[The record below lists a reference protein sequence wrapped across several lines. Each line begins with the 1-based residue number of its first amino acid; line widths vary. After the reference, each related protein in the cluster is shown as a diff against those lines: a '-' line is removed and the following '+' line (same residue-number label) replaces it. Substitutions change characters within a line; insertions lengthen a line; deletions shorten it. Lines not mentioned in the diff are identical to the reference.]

1 MHEELYSR
9 QAHTELMAHGEV
21 LWNSINHA
29 EAGKTG
35 CILAT
40 AAWVEALAN
49 LVFTLRLKKDEF
61 EAIDRL
67 NIIDKWT
74 VMMPFVVPAFSLPKE
89 GQLFQALREL
99 IYDRNA
105 LTHAKP
111 MATEGDTIVHKG
123 QSPKYSIGKHDAVIR
138 KLREWVAL
146 PKALVQELRKADQD
160 LAKSLWL
167 FSGYMQDEL
176 RNQKVKSPL

>member
-1 MHEELYSR
+1 LDLKHHLHTLKVSSELHFEQYLRWDEKVRREWQMHEELYSR
-9 QAHTELMAHGEV
+9 QAHAELMANGEV
-21 LWNSINHA
+21 LRNSINHA
-29 EAGKTG
+29 EAAKAG

-111 MATEGDTIVHKG
+111 MATEGDTVVHKG

-138 KLREWVAL
+138 K
-146 PKALVQELRKADQD
+146 KLRK
-160 LAKSLWL
+160 
-167 FSGYMQDEL
+167 
-176 RNQKVKSPL
+176 